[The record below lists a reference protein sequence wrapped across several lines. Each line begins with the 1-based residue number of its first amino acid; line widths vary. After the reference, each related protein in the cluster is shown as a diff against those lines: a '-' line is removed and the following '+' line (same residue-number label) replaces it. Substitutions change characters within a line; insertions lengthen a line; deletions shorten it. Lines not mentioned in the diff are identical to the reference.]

1 MKKGWRY
8 ASLVI
13 FLCLLLLGCVTVNS
27 IVNIQL
33 HGKLINYAGIVRGA
47 TQRLIKRE
55 LNDIP
60 SDDILLEVDAILNN
74 LLTGEGEHGL
84 PLLDD
89 DEYLKAI
96 HKQKDE
102 WERLKKFIYLYRDDK
117 TTYNN
122 LYKSSELYFELADDT
137 VFAAESYS
145 EGHTKKIMYLNIMLF
160 ASVLILWLF
169 IFITNIRKIMKLEGF
184 NRSLKDK
191 TGRDSLTQAY
201 NVEYFQQIAQN
212 LINTNHQYKYAI
224 FYMDFA
230 DFKYINDVF
239 GYTVGDNI
247 LINYAK
253 VLMDD
258 RNEDECVGRVS
269 ADNFVVLRK
278 YQNKEDLINEQRKL
292 DNLFTQY
299 MRSTLN
305 KQSISIRCGICCI
318 EDVAENLKID
328 ELMTRANF
336 ARKAAKTDMSQS
348 YYRFYDEGIREQLFV
363 EKAIESSFGEAFSN
377 QEFIVYYQPKVDVK
391 TKNIVAAEAL
401 VRWQKADGTFLYP
414 NSFIPVFEK
423 NNTIDQLDQY
433 VFEKVCQWLKSKIEK
448 QERVVSISVNVSR
461 LQFYN
466 VDFVEI
472 YKNIKNKYNIPD
484 GLLEIEFT
492 ESIVY
497 DNWKHLSRIVD
508 DLHVSGFLC
517 SIDDF
522 GKGSSSLSMIKN
534 LDIDVLK
541 IDAMFFQNLD
551 ESNKDKMLVS
561 SLIQLAKKFNINT
574 VAEGIETEKQVEFLR
589 EHDCDLIQGYVF
601 YKPMSQSD
609 FDLLLNES
617 IVDKVN

>member
-1 MKKGWRY
+1 MKKSWRY

-13 FLCLLLLGCVTVNS
+13 FLCLLLLGCITVNS
-27 IVNIQL
+27 IANIQL

-47 TQRLIKRE
+47 TQRLVKRE
-55 LNDIP
+55 LNNKP
-60 SDDILLEVDAILNN
+60 SDDILIEVDAILDN
-74 LLTGEGEHGL
+74 LLTGEGDYGL

-89 DEYLKAI
+89 EVYLKSLN
-96 HKQKDE
+96 KQKDE
-102 WERLKKFIYLYRDDK
+102 WERLKEFIYEYRNDK
-117 TTYNN
+117 TAYDH
-122 LYKSSELYFELADDT
+122 LYQSSEKYFELADDT
-137 VFAAESYS
+137 VFAASSYT
-145 EGHTKKIMYLNIMLF
+145 EKHTKKIMYLNIMLF

-191 TGRDSLTQAY
+191 TGRDSLTKAY
-201 NVEYFQQIAQN
+201 NVECFQQIAQS
-212 LINTNHQYKYAI
+212 LIDSNHQFKYAI

-239 GYTVGDNI
+239 GYAVGDNI

-278 YQNKEDLINEQRKL
+278 YQNKEDLINEQRNL
-292 DNLFTQY
+292 DNLFTKY

-305 KQSISIRCGICCI
+305 KQAISIRCGICCI

-336 ARKAAKTDMSQS
+336 ARKAAKTDITKS

-363 EKAIESSFGEAFSN
+363 EKTIESSFGEAFSN

-391 TKNIVAAEAL
+391 TNEIVAAEAL
-401 VRWQKADGTFLYP
+401 VRWQKADGTFLNP
-414 NSFIPVFEK
+414 DSFISVFEK
-423 NNTIDQLDQY
+423 NNTIAQLDQY
-433 VFEKVCQWLKSKIEK
+433 VFEKVCQWLKSKIDKHEALIN
-448 QERVVSISVNVSR
+448 ISVNVSR

-472 YKNIKNKYNIPD
+472 YRNIKNKYSIPD
-484 GLLEIEFT
+484 GVLEIEFT

-497 DNWKHLSRIVD
+497 DNWKHLSSIVD
-508 DLHVSGFLC
+508 NLHDSGFLC

-541 IDAMFFQNLD
+541 IDAMFFQNLE

-561 SLIQLAKKFNINT
+561 SLIQLAKKFNIRT
-574 VAEGIETEKQVEFLR
+574 VAEGIETENQVDFLR

-609 FDLLLNES
+609 FDLLL
-617 IVDKVN
+617 DK